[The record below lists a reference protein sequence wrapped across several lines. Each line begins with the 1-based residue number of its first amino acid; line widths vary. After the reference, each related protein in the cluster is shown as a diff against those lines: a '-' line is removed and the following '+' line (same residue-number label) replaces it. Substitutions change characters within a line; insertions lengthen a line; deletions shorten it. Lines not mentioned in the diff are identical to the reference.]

1 MRRIGPFTVSPV
13 GLGCMNLS
21 HAYGVPPSP
30 EVGATLL
37 HHAREIGYNL
47 IDTAALYGFG
57 KNETLIGETLPNT
70 RDDYVLASKGG
81 MAANDEGKRAIDG
94 RPEVLRKNLE
104 QSLKNLRADAID
116 LYYLHRWDKKLP
128 IEDQVGALADF
139 KREGK
144 IRAIGL
150 SEISVP
156 TLLKATKIAKIDAV
170 QSEYSLWS
178 RNPDVATAHGT
189 MLDVTYNLGIAFV
202 AFSPLGRGFLP
213 GTLHSNEFVQGD
225 IRRPMPRFIG
235 ENWEHNLSLLSSFAL
250 IAKETGRSMAELS
263 IAWLLHR
270 APHVIALPGST
281 SAEHISENWR
291 GQFIALS
298 AETIGKLE
306 SLFAKGAVHGNRYPA
321 AVQAE
326 IDTEE
331 EG

>member
-1 MRRIGPFTVSPV
+1 MRRIGPFSVAPV

-30 EVGATLL
+30 LEGARLL
-37 HHAREIGYNL
+37 HHARAIGYDL

-70 RDDYVLASKGG
+70 RNDYVLASKGG

-104 QSLKNLRADAID
+104 QSLRNLRTDVID

-128 IEDQVGALADF
+128 LEDQVGALADF

-150 SEISVP
+150 SEISVA
-156 TLLKATKIAKIDAV
+156 TLLKANAVVQIDAV

-178 RNPDVATAHGT
+178 RNPDVATPHGT
-189 MLDVTYNLGIAFV
+189 MLEVTRKLAIAFV

-213 GTLHSNEFVQGD
+213 GTLRSNEFAPGD
-225 IRRPMPRFIG
+225 IRRPMPRFMG
-235 ENWEHNLSLLSSFAL
+235 ENWAHNLTLLEPFAA
-250 IAKETGRSMAELS
+250 IAREAECAPAELA

-270 APHVIALPGST
+270 APHIIALPGST
-281 SAEHISENWR
+281 NADHISENWR
-291 GQFIALS
+291 GQFV
-298 AETIGKLE
+298 KLTAAINARLE
-306 SLFAKGAVHGNRYPA
+306 ALFAKGAVKGNRYPD
-321 AVQAE
+321 AVRVE

-331 EG
+331 DE